1 MLRDKRTMPLI
12 LAVDDEHSGLY
23 FRKLI
28 LEHAGY
34 TVLSATGVDEA
45 LQLFRSNPVDIVV
58 TDHLLGRQVG
68 AEMARE
74 MKRSKPSVPVI
85 LLSGTSS
92 IPEPIGHVNAFLN
105 KNEGPEQL
113 LELVKRLLGNRPPE
127 SHNPQANTNLADA
140 PLQALLAAVVE
151 DSDDAIFSKT
161 LEGIILTWNRAAER
175 MYGYGADE
183 VIGKSVSMLLP
194 EDRTTE
200 VDEILSRLRQG
211 GRVEHFETTRR
222 TKEGRTLNVSLTISP
237 VRDAQGNIFAA
248 STIARDITQGKLA
261 EEAIRNSERLAV
273 AGRMAATITHEINN
287 PLEIVTNILY
297 LLANDHSLGETARQY
312 VRTADEELRRV
323 GQITRTTLGLYRERD
338 TAIVPVDIAE
348 LIDSTLFLYR
358 RRLQSLAVRIEKRL
372 DAAGNIMGVAG
383 ELRQV
388 FSNLIANAI
397 DALTITGTKL
407 VVHVCDSLD
416 WSDLSRRGIR
426 VIIADDGSGMS
437 AQTRANLFQP
447 FFTSKGQQG
456 TGVGLWVSRGIV
468 AKHGG
473 SMRVWSNTGLRH
485 GTCFGVFLPHNP
497 EFPRASPL

>member
-1 MLRDKRTMPLI
+1 VPLI
-12 LAVDDEHSGLY
+12 LAVDDENSELY

-45 LQLFRSNPVDIVV
+45 LRFFRSNPVDIVV

-68 AEMARE
+68 TEMARE
-74 MKRSKPSVPVI
+74 MKRTKPAVPVI

-92 IPEPIGHVNAFLN
+92 IPEPLADVNAFLS

-113 LELVKRLLGNRPPE
+113 LELVKRLLSNHSE
-127 SHNPQANTNLADA
+127 SHKPQPNTNLAVA

-161 LEGIILTWNRAAER
+161 LDGMILTWNRAAEG
-175 MYGYGADE
+175 MYGYRADE
-183 VIGKSVSMLLP
+183 VIGKSVAMLLP
-194 EDRTTE
+194 EDRTAE
-200 VDEILSRLRQG
+200 VDGILTRLRQG
-211 GRVEHFETTRR
+211 GKVEHFETTRR
-222 TKEGRTLNVSLTISP
+222 TKEGRLLNVSLTISP
-237 VRDAQGNIFAA
+237 VRDAQGDIMAA
-248 STIARDITQGKLA
+248 STIARDITQTKLA

-273 AGRMAATITHEINN
+273 AGRMAATIAHEINN

-297 LLANDHSLGETARQY
+297 LLANDQSLGETARQY

-338 TAIVPVDIAE
+338 TAIVPVNIAE
-348 LIDSTLFLYR
+348 LIDSILLLYR
-358 RRLQSLAVRIEKRL
+358 RRLQSLDVRVEKRF
-372 DAAGNIMGVAG
+372 DPAGNIMGVAG

-407 VVHVCDSLD
+407 IVHVRDSLD
-416 WSDLSRRGIR
+416 WSDLSRRGVR
-426 VIIADDGSGMS
+426 VTIADDGPGMS
-437 AQTRANLFQP
+437 VETKASLFQP
-447 FFTSKGQQG
+447 FFTTKGQKG

-473 SMRVWSNTGLRH
+473 AIRLWSKTGMRH
-485 GTCFGVFLPHNP
+485 GTCFIVFLPSNP
-497 EFPRASPL
+497 EFAPLATTESISE